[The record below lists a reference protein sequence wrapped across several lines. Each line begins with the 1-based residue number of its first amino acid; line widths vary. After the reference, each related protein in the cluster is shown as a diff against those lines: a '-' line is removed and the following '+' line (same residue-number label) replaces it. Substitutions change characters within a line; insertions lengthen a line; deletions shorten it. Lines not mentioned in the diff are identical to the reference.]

1 MLLGE
6 SFELQGMEEVAARVL
21 SPEEA
26 VTYTIARE
34 DRRIRLV
41 RRRVAAL
48 WPSSFLLGRAF
59 QVTVQAAPTCVAKT
73 TDAGPVCSTVVTF
86 MNISHEDQ
94 GIGPG
99 SFGSVGPERSL
110 FYEYQDYA
118 IAVVRAGDPPY
129 AVC

>member
-1 MLLGE
+1 LLFTYDVSG
-6 SFELQGMEEVAARVL
+6 AH
-21 SPEEA
+21 
-26 VTYTIARE
+26 VTTGQ
-34 DRRIRLV
+34 
-41 RRRVAAL
+41 
-48 WPSSFLLGRAF
+48 PFLLGRAF

-110 FYEYQDYA
+110 FYEYKDYA